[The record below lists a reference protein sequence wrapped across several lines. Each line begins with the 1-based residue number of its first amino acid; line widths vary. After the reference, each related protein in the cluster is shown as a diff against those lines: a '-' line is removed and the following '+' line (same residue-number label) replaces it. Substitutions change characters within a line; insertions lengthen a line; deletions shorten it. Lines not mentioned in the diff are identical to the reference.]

1 VALILDYS
9 FNNWYNLGV
18 RQHTQAFCPETPDRS
33 PETKAMPRPATFNAE
48 MVLERAMLLFWTQ
61 GYAGTSIQDLVEG
74 TELLRGS
81 LYHTFGDKR
90 TLYIQTL
97 RRYANL
103 ALEQTFSVWNREES
117 VLRNVRA
124 VLMLIVD
131 MPQDEKRR
139 GNMVCN
145 CIVEVVPHDPEIA
158 TEVGGILDEFKRAF
172 QSRLAEA
179 QQAGELE
186 ARTNTT
192 ALARYLVSSIQGLC
206 VTAKGGAAR
215 EELLDIVEVTLSA
228 VR

>member
-1 VALILDYS
+1 
-9 FNNWYNLGV
+9 
-18 RQHTQAFCPETPDRS
+18 
-33 PETKAMPRPATFNAE
+33 MPRPATFNAE
-48 MVLERAMLLFWTQ
+48 AVLERAMLLFWTQ

-74 TELLRGS
+74 TDLLRGS

-90 TLYIQTL
+90 SLYIQTL
-97 RRYANL
+97 RRYGHL
-103 ALEQTFSVWNREES
+103 ALAQTFEDWKQEES
-117 VLRNVRA
+117 ILNNLRA
-124 VLMLIVD
+124 VLMQIVE
-131 MPQDEKRR
+131 MPKAEQRR

-158 TEVGGILDEFKRAF
+158 HIVEEILDEFKGAF

-179 QQAGELE
+179 QHAGELDV
-186 ARTNTT
+186 RTNTT

-215 EELLDIVEVTLSA
+215 GELLDIVEVTLSV